1 MGYQVTTG
9 KILADTFATARQ
21 LTRYYLSKLKEA
33 DPHVRHSFSGIE
45 LNSTYWL
52 VAHLIWAEDYLML
65 RALGHPGTGIEWLDQ
80 FKVGSNPD
88 AATLDL
94 PFKELLDLQQ
104 EVHHTTL
111 AHLASMTEDQFAEEN
126 ALGIRF
132 GDETGK
138 RYLAMHG
145 IRHEATHT
153 GHLGI
158 IAKIEG
164 GRTI

>member
-1 MGYQVTTG
+1 MSGQVTTG
-9 KILADTFATARQ
+9 KVLSDTYAAARQ

-33 DPHVRHSFSGIE
+33 DPHTRHSFNGVE

-52 VAHLIWAEDYLML
+52 VAHLIWAEDYLLL
-65 RALGHPGTGIEWLDQ
+65 RALGHPGTGIKWLDQ
-80 FKVGSNPD
+80 FKVGSNPKEV
-88 AATLDL
+88 TLNS
-94 PFKELLDLQQ
+94 PFKELLDLQKEAHQ
-104 EVHHTTL
+104 TTL
-111 AHLASMTEDQFAEEN
+111 AHLASMTEEQFSEEN
-126 ALGIRF
+126 TLGINF
-132 GDETGK
+132 GNETGK